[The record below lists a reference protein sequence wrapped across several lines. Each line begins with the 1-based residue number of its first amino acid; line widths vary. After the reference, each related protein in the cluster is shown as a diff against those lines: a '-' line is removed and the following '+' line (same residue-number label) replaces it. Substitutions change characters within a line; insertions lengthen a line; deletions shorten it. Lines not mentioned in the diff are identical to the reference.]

1 MLYKLFEGGWRI
13 LHKRRKRRK
22 SGKKRSPVKQR
33 QPQTHKKTP
42 KEHQKTGHWVIYYT
56 NAARNK
62 HSVPSGLV
70 PEYFEPL
77 SRDLRLQS
85 AAQRHSNYMAESGRY
100 GHRGRKGSSVGTRTK
115 RAGYEYSYVGENIYK
130 YPVERDRKKL
140 AKKLVDGWM
149 KSPGHRLNILDSDYT
164 EIGVGIAERKGYVYV
179 TQNFGK
185 HG

>member
-1 MLYKLFEGGWRI
+1 MSYGLRECQHGEEATGSKLYFGLRVTDEMTPRERRIKSNVRQRQGQGQGGGPYLMSFASWLPWMLYKLFEGGWRI

-85 AAQRHSNYMAESGRY
+85 AGAAPQQLH
-100 GHRGRKGSSVGTRTK
+100 GRKRQVGT
-115 RAGYEYSYVGENIYK
+115 
-130 YPVERDRKKL
+130 
-140 AKKLVDGWM
+140 
-149 KSPGHRLNILDSDYT
+149 PGK
-164 EIGVGIAERKGYVYV
+164 E
-179 TQNFGK
+179 GK
-185 HG
+185 